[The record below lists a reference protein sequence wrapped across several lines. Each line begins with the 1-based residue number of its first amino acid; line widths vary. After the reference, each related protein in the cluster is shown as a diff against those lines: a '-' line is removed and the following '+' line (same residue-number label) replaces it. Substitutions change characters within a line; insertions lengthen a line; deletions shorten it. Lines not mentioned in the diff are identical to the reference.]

1 MSAKRKTV
9 LITGASSGI
18 GFELSRIFA
27 NNGYN
32 LVLISQNEG
41 NLNKAVSKLREQN
54 RNIQIIPLPMD
65 LSQPSSP
72 QEIYSF
78 IKGKS
83 LQIDVLVN
91 NAGIQVYG
99 NFHET
104 ILEDNIELMYVNM
117 FALTKLTRL
126 FLDDMV
132 KRREGKILNLASTGA
147 FQPCPLNAV
156 YCASKAFVL
165 HFSEGIAEELRGSG
179 VTVTALC
186 PGATR
191 TNFAKRAKIE
201 DTRMFSGSLMEPCKV
216 AEIGYSSL
224 MKGRAV
230 VVAGIGNKLMTES
243 IRLSPRSMVT
253 KLGRQLM
260 TRKNV

>member
-1 MSAKRKTV
+1 MSTTGKTA

-27 NNGYN
+27 KNEYN
-32 LVLISQNEG
+32 LVLVSQSEEKLNE
-41 NLNKAVSKLREQN
+41 AVSKLHKYSK
-54 RNIQIIPLPMD
+54 NIQITPLPMD
-65 LSQPSSP
+65 LSQPSSS
-72 QEIYSF
+72 QEIYNL
-78 IKGKS
+78 IEGKS
-83 LQIDVLVN
+83 IQVDVLVN

-104 ILEDNIELMYVNM
+104 NLEDNIQLMNVNM

-132 KRREGKILNLASTGA
+132 KRGNGKILNLASTGA

-201 DTRMFSGSLMEPCKV
+201 DTRIFSGSLMEPSKV
-216 AEIGYSSL
+216 AEIGYSAL
-224 MKGRAV
+224 MKGKAV
-230 VVAGIGNKLMTES
+230 VVAGIGNKLMVES
-243 IRLSPRSMVT
+243 IRFSPRSMVT
-253 KLGRQLM
+253 KLGKQIM
-260 TRKNV
+260 ARK